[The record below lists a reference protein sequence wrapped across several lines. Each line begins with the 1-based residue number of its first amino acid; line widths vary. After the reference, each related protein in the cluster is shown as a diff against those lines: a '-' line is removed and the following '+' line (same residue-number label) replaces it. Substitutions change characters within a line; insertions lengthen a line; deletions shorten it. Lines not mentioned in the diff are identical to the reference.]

1 MAILIL
7 GEEKSINDI
16 LSPQYEVITAKTPED
31 ALNSVSA
38 SDVQAVVMPYS
49 EENMGLIPILTQGPK
64 GKIKIFVISDG
75 VEEHEI
81 QALDLG
87 ATDFLFA
94 PFHKSVVLN
103 RVKTAADSDAN
114 AWDKAMGEAQGQEI
128 QKLQKAMEMD
138 PLTGLLNRQSFYKK
152 CADILKTTD
161 KDYSIVYFDVSCFK
175 VLNDLFSMDTGNLV
189 LTTAGAYFP
198 TVVGEDGLAA
208 RFDADHF
215 ALFLETANIDIER
228 IIYDLDRHIESLSIN
243 HNIRFFAGLYN
254 ITDKQIPV
262 NRMCDWAH
270 IALNTV
276 KGGYGAR
283 YAYYDKSLSDAVTR
297 EQTLLRDMEIA
308 LVENQF
314 KVYMQAIYDTKKK
327 RITAAEA
334 LVRWEHPELGQIPPG
349 GFVPLF
355 EKNGLM
361 ARLDRYVWEEVSKFL
376 RAEWDEF
383 GEVIPIS
390 VNVSHLNF
398 YNRDLLDYLLSLVEK
413 YELEPSMIKLEIME
427 TAYME
432 EPDKIIAMIKEFR
445 ACGFEVM
452 LDDFGSGHSSLNMLK
467 NLPIDVVK
475 IDISFTQEADSSKRV
490 NSILKFIM
498 NLSEE
503 LQMDVIIEGVET
515 KEQLEAVQKLGGHKI
530 QGYYFGKP
538 MPKEDFMRTLDEQ
551 FEREKS
557 K

>member
-7 GEEKSINDI
+7 GEEKSVTDI
-16 LSPQYEVITAKTPED
+16 LSPHYEVITVKTPED
-31 ALNSVSA
+31 VLTSVSKD
-38 SDVQAVVMPYS
+38 DVKAVVMPYS
-49 EENMGLIPILTQGPK
+49 EENVGLIPIISQGPK
-64 GKIKIFVISDG
+64 GKIKVFIITDG
-75 VEEHEI
+75 VSEHEI
-81 QALDLG
+81 QALELG
-87 ATDFLFA
+87 ATDFLSP
-94 PFHKSVVLN
+94 PFYETLVLN
-103 RVKTAADSDAN
+103 RINSAANSGDN
-114 AWDKAMGEAQGQEI
+114 AWEKAMGEAQEQEI

-138 PLTGLLNRQSFYKK
+138 PLTGLLNRHSFYKK
-152 CADILKTTD
+152 CADILKNTD
-161 KDYSIVYFDVSCFK
+161 KNYSIVYFDISCFK

-198 TVVGEDGLAA
+198 TVVEDDGLAA

-215 ALFLETANIDIER
+215 VILMETEKVDAER
-228 IIYDLDRHIESLSIN
+228 MIYDLDRHIDSLAIN
-243 HNIRFFAGLYN
+243 HTVRFFAGIYN
-254 ITDKQIPV
+254 ITDKKAPI
-262 NRMCDWAH
+262 NRMCDSAH
-270 IALNTV
+270 IALNNV
-276 KGGYGAR
+276 KGSYTVRYG
-283 YAYYDKSLSDAVTR
+283 YYDKHLSDIVHK

-308 LVENQF
+308 LAENQF

-327 RITAAEA
+327 RITSAEA
-334 LVRWEHPELGQIPPG
+334 LLRWEHPDLGQIPPND
-349 GFVPLF
+349 FVPLF

-361 ARLDRYVWEEVSKFL
+361 ARLDRYVWEEVCKFL
-376 RAEWDEF
+376 RSEWDSF
-383 GEVIPIS
+383 GEVIPVS

-432 EPDKIIAMIKEFR
+432 NPEKIISMIKEFR

-452 LDDFGSGHSSLNMLK
+452 LDDFGSGHSSLSMLK

-475 IDISFTQEADSSKRV
+475 IDISFTQEAGSSSRV
-490 NSILKFIM
+490 NIILKFIM
-498 NLSEE
+498 NLSKE
-503 LQMDVIIEGVET
+503 LNMDVIIEGVET
-515 KEQLEAVQKLGGHKI
+515 KQQLEVIQSLGGHKI

-538 MPKEDFMRTLDEQ
+538 MPKDDFMRTLDEQ